1 MSTLFLMGAFM
12 ALQTIDND
20 TLAESLFEIFR
31 SCGYEGT
38 TISQLSES
46 TGLKKSSLYH
56 RFPAGK
62 DDMVKA
68 VVAYVSG
75 QLHQHVIEPLLDSH
89 VSPEQRFSNMLVT
102 IKAFY
107 SDGQKNCLLN
117 ALTLGNGLDEIKA
130 LLVKDYKSWLAALIQ
145 LSKGAGM
152 NQQEAEVKSEHFLI
166 AVEGALVIQRLT
178 NNPQTFEN
186 CMDYEQKH
194 FFHTV

>member
-1 MSTLFLMGAFM
+1 MSSLFLMVTFM

-20 TLAESLFEIFR
+20 TLSESLFEIFR
-31 SCGYEGT
+31 SCGYEGA
-38 TISQLSES
+38 TISRLSEA

-68 VVAYVSG
+68 VVSYVSA
-75 QLHQHVIEPLLDSH
+75 QLHQNVIEPLLDSD
-89 VSPEQRFSNMLVT
+89 VLPVQRFSNMLVT
-102 IKAFY
+102 IKVFY

-130 LLVKDYKSWLAALIQ
+130 LLVKDYNTLLEALIK
-145 LSKGAGM
+145 LGKDAGM
-152 NQQEAEVKSEHFLI
+152 AQVEAERRAEHFLI
-166 AVEGALVIQRLT
+166 AIQGALVIQRLT
-178 NNPQTFEN
+178 NNPLTFGN
-186 CMDYEQKH
+186 CMDYEQKN